1 MESVE
6 RTTTFLEVPGGA
18 LRAERL
24 VPAGAR
30 GRDEGAD
37 SPIVFLH
44 EALGSI
50 PMWKGFPARLCAAT
64 GRVGLVYE
72 RFGSGG
78 SPPLRGPRGPR
89 YLHEE
94 VPVLS
99 AVLEAARIER
109 PVLFG
114 HSDGG
119 TIALLFAAARPE
131 ACRAVVAEAAH
142 VFVEETTVAGLLE
155 AEARWRTTDL
165 RARLGR
171 HHGEKTEAL
180 FRAWAD
186 TWTAPGFR
194 AWNVTGELGALRV
207 PLLVLQGAGDAYGTP
222 AQVEA
227 IAAAVGGPVETRLLP
242 GCGHVPHLERPEEV
256 VAAVEGILSRLGSL
270 G

>member
-1 MESVE
+1 M
-6 RTTTFLEVPGGA
+6 RIEVDGGFV
-18 LRAERL
+18 RAERL
-24 VPAGAR
+24 VPR
-30 GRDEGAD
+30 GLPASRPSGL

-50 PMWKGFPARLCAAT
+50 SMWKAFPALLCASA
-64 GRVGLVYE
+64 GREGLVYE

-78 SPPLRGPRGPR
+78 SSPLPRPRGAR

-99 AVLEAARIER
+99 AVLGAAGIEK

-119 TIALLFAAARPE
+119 TIALLFSAARPE
-131 ACRAVVAEAAH
+131 ACAAVVAEAAH
-142 VFVEETTVAGLLE
+142 VFVEVETLAGIRE
-155 AEARWRTTDL
+155 AEERWRTTDL

-171 HHGEKTEAL
+171 HHGDRTETL

-186 TWTAPGFR
+186 TWTLPGFR
-194 AWNVTGELGALRV
+194 EWNVTAELASRSA
-207 PLLVLQGAGDAYGTP
+207 PLLVLQGEDDVYGTG

-227 IAAAVGGPVETRLLP
+227 IAATGAGPVEKLLLP
-242 GCGHVPHLERPEEV
+242 GCGHVPHLERPAEV
-256 VAAVEGILSRLGSL
+256 TAAVLAFLGRIPPGL
-270 G
+270 